1 MQSPVPQQPG
11 TGQPVRSRPAPLEFE
26 MELARLED
34 RLADMRRWAEEY
46 AEQGQHT
53 NIDGEISRLEAKAMD
68 MRVSL
73 FSNLT
78 RWQRVL
84 VARHKDRPY
93 TLDYVNFLVDDF
105 TELHGDRYFSDDR
118 AMACGLGRFRGH
130 SVAIVGQQKGRLL
143 DEKLKRNWG
152 MAGPDGYRK
161 ALRIMKLAE
170 KFHLPVISIID
181 TPGAAPG
188 VGAEERGQ
196 AEAIARNLY
205 EMSRLRTPI
214 LIVIVGEGAS
224 GGALGIGVGDR
235 TLMMENC
242 WYSVISPEGCAQIL
256 WRTAEAR
263 EEAADAMKISAQ
275 DLLELGLID
284 EVVREPLG
292 GAHRNPEEAAQILGD
307 RIEYYLLQIEAI
319 PLSDLVHQRRARLY
333 QHGVWTE

>member
-1 MQSPVPQQPG
+1 MQSPAPQQPG
-11 TGQPVRSRPAPLEFE
+11 GNQPVRSRPAPLEFE
-26 MELARLED
+26 MELAKLED

-46 AEQGQHT
+46 AEQGQDT
-53 NIDGEISRLEAKAMD
+53 NIGEEIAHLEAKAME
-68 MRVSL
+68 MRVSI

-78 RWQRVL
+78 RWQRVQ

-93 TLDYVNFLVDDF
+93 TLDYVNHLIEDF
-105 TELHGDRYFSDDR
+105 TELHGDRYFADDP
-118 AMACGLGRFRGH
+118 AMVCGIGRFHGR
-130 SVAIVGQQKGRLL
+130 SVAIVGQQKGRSLN
-143 DEKLKRNWG
+143 EKLRRNWG

-161 ALRIMKLAE
+161 ALRIMRLAE

-205 EMSRLRTPI
+205 EMSRLRTPV
-214 LIVIVGEGAS
+214 LIAIVGEGAS

-263 EEAADAMKISAQ
+263 EDAADAMKISAQ

-292 GAHRNPEEAAQILGD
+292 GAHRDPEEATQILGD
-307 RIEYYLLQIEAI
+307 RIEHHLSQLEVI
-319 PLSDLVHQRRARLY
+319 PLVDLVNQRRARLY